1 LKARRYMYSFLC
13 HSLKWTSFCPLTTY
27 RFDSVTRAPSMSNY
41 VSLQNY
47 AQSTSCLRITSS
59 FRRRSSWQHQPK
71 PRTRPATKAS
81 SCRQEGSSWPPSP
94 WTRQIAG
101 RGQAPGQGDQGAA
114 HQGRW
119 RRPGSLIG
127 SRWLGPKSGKGLSV
141 GMASR
146 QWSCRPNPSPVDRG
160 KWPSLAWIVE
170 WLLLC
175 SASL

>member
-1 LKARRYMYSFLC
+1 MYSSLC
-13 HSLKWTSFCPLTTY
+13 YSLKWTSFCPLTTY
-27 RFDSVTRAPSMSNY
+27 GFDSVNHALSMSCSNY
-41 VSLQNY
+41 VFLQNY
-47 AQSTSCLRITSS
+47 AQSTSFLRITSS

-71 PRTRPATKAS
+71 PRTRPARKAS